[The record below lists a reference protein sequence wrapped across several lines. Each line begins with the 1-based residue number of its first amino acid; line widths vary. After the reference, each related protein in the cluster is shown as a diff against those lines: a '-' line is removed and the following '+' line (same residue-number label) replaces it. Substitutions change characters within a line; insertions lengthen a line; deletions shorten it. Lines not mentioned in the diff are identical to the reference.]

1 MIHLPVIHLSTQ
13 DNHLLPEFITYEEN
27 LPELIHDL
35 NTLCVKIIRSKEITA
50 TEREYL
56 IITKV
61 RFDPHKAREL
71 GVLPGPSYRELA
83 GGRPV
88 ITDDRTITPEMVSS
102 RSEIRIHIPG
112 LEKFS

>member
-1 MIHLPVIHLSTQ
+1 
-13 DNHLLPEFITYEEN
+13 
-27 LPELIHDL
+27 
-35 NTLCVKIIRSKEITA
+35 LCVKIIRSKEITA

-71 GVLPGPSYRELA
+71 GIPPGPSYRELA

-88 ITDDRTITPEMVSS
+88 AIDGRTITPEMVSS